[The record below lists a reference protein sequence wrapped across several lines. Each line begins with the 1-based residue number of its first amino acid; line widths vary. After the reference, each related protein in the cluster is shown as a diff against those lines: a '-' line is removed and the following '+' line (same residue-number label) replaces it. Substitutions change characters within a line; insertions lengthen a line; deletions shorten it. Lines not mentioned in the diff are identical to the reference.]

1 MRPRFSRARNGE
13 KAVKGLVAEVVKTKT
28 GTLPNLPASS
38 GTSVALAAAVLH
50 RRMLVAK
57 ARAKTRAASND
68 AWNRPARFDAMCS
81 TSCS

>member
-1 MRPRFSRARNGE
+1 MRPRSSRARNGE

-28 GTLPNLPASS
+28 GTLPNLPNSS
-38 GTSVALAAAVLH
+38 GTSVALAAAVL

-57 ARAKTRAASND
+57 ARAKTRATSND
-68 AWNRPARFDAMCS
+68 SWNRPARFDAMGS